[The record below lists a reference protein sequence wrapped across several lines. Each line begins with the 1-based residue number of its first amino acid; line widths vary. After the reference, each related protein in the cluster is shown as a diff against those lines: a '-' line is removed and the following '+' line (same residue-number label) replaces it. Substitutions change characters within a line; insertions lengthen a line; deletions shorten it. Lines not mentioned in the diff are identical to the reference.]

1 MSLSKKAA
9 KAKEPAVKK
18 SIINWLNE
26 QHEAGNQLSIRWEGG
41 GDSGWAYFEIDN
53 DTVENEYT
61 EVLVDKMH
69 DTLDYGS
76 WAGEFSANGEAI
88 YNPET
93 RSFEGT
99 DYYSEDEHDT
109 IDCNIKIVIPKKLF
123 WSDAFHVEI
132 ESNYDDRPDISTRF
146 VVKNGF
152 VTQEHEDFCH
162 NLEEVLR
169 DDFEAV
175 FDNYTGDE
183 FRGCNDSWVINKNE
197 FTEEEDNL
205 VYTIERVE
213 IQTRESSEK
222 NIVLELDEEF
232 VEDIDNQLNKK

>member
-1 MSLSKKAA
+1 M
-9 KAKEPAVKK
+9 KK
-18 SIINWLNE
+18 SILNWLNE
-26 QHEAGNQLSIRWEGG
+26 QHESGKELSIRWEGG
-41 GDSGWAYFEIDN
+41 GDSGWAYFEIDG

-61 EVLVDKMH
+61 EALVDKMY

-76 WAGEFSANGEAI
+76 WAGEFSANGQAI

-109 IDCNIKIVIPKKLF
+109 IDCDIKIVIPKKLF
-123 WSDAFHVEI
+123 WSDTFHVEI
-132 ESNYDDRPDISTRF
+132 ESNYDDRPDISARF
-146 VVKNGF
+146 IVKNGF

-169 DDFEAV
+169 DDFESV
-175 FDNYTGDE
+175 FCSYTGQE
-183 FRGCNDSWVINKNE
+183 FRGCNDSWIINKND
-197 FTEEEDNL
+197 FTEEEENL

-213 IQTRESSEK
+213 IQTMESSEK
-222 NIVLELDEEF
+222 NIVLELDEKF
-232 VEDIDNQLNKK
+232 VEDIDNQLNNN

>member
-1 MSLSKKAA
+1 M
-9 KAKEPAVKK
+9 KK
-18 SIINWLNE
+18 SILTWLEEEHNSGKE
-26 QHEAGNQLSIRWEGG
+26 LSIRWEGG
-41 GDSGWAYFEIDN
+41 GDSGWAYFEIDG

-61 EVLVDKMH
+61 EVLVDKIY

-76 WAGEFSANGEAI
+76 WAGEFSANGQAI
-88 YNPET
+88 YDPET

-109 IDCNIKIVIPKKLF
+109 IDCNVKIVIPKKLF
-123 WSDAFHVEI
+123 WSDTFHIEVEC
-132 ESNYDDRPDISTRF
+132 YDETTPDISTRF
-146 VVKNGF
+146 ILKNGF
-152 VTQEHEDFCH
+152 LTKEHEDFCH
-162 NLEEVLR
+162 NLQEVLR

-213 IQTRESSEK
+213 IQTMETSEK

-232 VEDIDNQLNKK
+232 VEDIDNQLNNN